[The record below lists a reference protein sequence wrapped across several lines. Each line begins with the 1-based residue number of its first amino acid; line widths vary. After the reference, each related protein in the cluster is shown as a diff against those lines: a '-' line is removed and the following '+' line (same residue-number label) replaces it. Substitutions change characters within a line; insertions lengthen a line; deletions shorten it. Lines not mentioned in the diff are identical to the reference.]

1 MQSKVGNYKLVKHK
15 TSNYKIVSKAS
26 EEKAEVKEQD
36 VNEAAVDELEI
47 TGPKVDEFKISEFA
61 EQKIEAENL
70 PTTQLDSTKLKQ
82 KNSMKIKFIKQ
93 KSIKWVR
100 IIFQMVILYVFSF
113 IGTTIVNLLGVKFPG
128 SIVGLLILLALL
140 LSKIMPV
147 SLIEE
152 GAGFMLAILPL
163 FFVPAT
169 VGVINYPELLS
180 LHGILLLL
188 TVIAS
193 TICTIII
200 SGRIC
205 KIIEKKEKLETKELK
220 EVVK

>member
-1 MQSKVGNYKLVKHK
+1 MQSKLGNYKLVKHK
-15 TSNYKIVSKAS
+15 TSNYKIVIKES
-26 EEKAEVKEQD
+26 EEKAEVKEREINEIA
-36 VNEAAVDELEI
+36 VNELEI
-47 TGPKVDEFKISEFA
+47 TEPEVKEFEISEIA
-61 EQKIEAENL
+61 EQKIEVKNL
-70 PTTQLDSTKLKQ
+70 STTQLGSTKLKQ
-82 KNSMKIKFIKQ
+82 KNSMNINFIKQ

-100 IIFQMVILYVFSF
+100 IILQMVILYIFSF
-113 IGTTIVNLLGVKFPG
+113 VGTTIVNLLGVKFPG

-169 VGVINYPELLS
+169 VGVIKYPELLS

-193 TICTIII
+193 TICTIIV

-205 KIIEKKEKLETKELK
+205 IIIEKKEKVETKELK

>member
-1 MQSKVGNYKLVKHK
+1 MQSKVGNYKLVRHK
-15 TSNYKIVSKAS
+15 KSNYKIVIKESVVNV
-26 EEKAEVKEQD
+26 EVKEQEVD
-36 VNEAAVDELEI
+36 EAAVNELEI
-47 TGPKVDEFKISEFA
+47 TEPEMKESDISKIT
-61 EQKIEAENL
+61 EQKIEVENS
-70 PTTQLDSTKLKQ
+70 TTSQMDSTKLKQ

-93 KSIKWVR
+93 KSIKWIR
-100 IIFQMVILYVFSF
+100 IILQMVVLYIFSF
-113 IGTTIVNLLGVKFPG
+113 VGTTIVNLLGIKFPG

-140 LSKIMPV
+140 LSNIMPV

-169 VGVINYPELLS
+169 VGVIKYPELLS
-180 LHGILLLL
+180 LQGILLLL

-193 TICTIII
+193 TICTIIV

-205 KIIEKKEKLETKELK
+205 KVLEKKEMK